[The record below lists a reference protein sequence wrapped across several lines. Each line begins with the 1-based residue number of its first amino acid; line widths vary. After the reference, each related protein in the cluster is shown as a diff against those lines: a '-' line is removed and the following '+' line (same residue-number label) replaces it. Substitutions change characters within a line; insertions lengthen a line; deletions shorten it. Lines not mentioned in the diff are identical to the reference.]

1 MLPANNKGA
10 GMDFGFPDVCLTPP
24 AALPIPHPNFSLN
37 AMKLP
42 FSPNVWFS
50 MLPALNMASFS
61 PITLGDQA
69 GTLHP
74 TFMGQS
80 RHTIG
85 NFRVLINFLPGTTLL
100 CSRIGNNF
108 NCVLGIQVL
117 PSMTNV
123 FLTYKAGEARPA
135 GAAMPA
141 DLERLLASLDPCGST
156 SPVESALLGPGVG
169 YLRIRR
175 FSLDVPSRF
184 YTAMSALQAEGVETL
199 IVDVRGNPGGELT
212 AFLELA
218 GDFLEPGSVLARA
231 LDADGDEVVYRSSHP
246 DPYRVPLWILVDGE
260 TASAAEL
267 FAGCLQWH
275 GRAVVAG
282 ETTYGKGAALKLLP
296 DPAAGAP
303 VLTAVAT
310 VLLPDGRPIQG
321 TGVQPDVVYRSWR
334 PRAARR

>member
-1 MLPANNKGA
+1 
-10 GMDFGFPDVCLTPP
+10 VCLTPP

-218 GDFLEPGSVLARA
+218 GDFLSRAASSPG
-231 LDADGDEVVYRSSHP
+231 RST
-246 DPYRVPLWILVDGE
+246 R
-260 TASAAEL
+260 TATKW
-267 FAGCLQWH
+267 CT
-275 GRAVVAG
+275 GRATRIRIACR
-282 ETTYGKGAALKLLP
+282 YGSWWTARRP
-296 DPAAGAP
+296 RRRSCSPAACNGTVAP
-303 VLTAVAT
+303 SS
-310 VLLPDGRPIQG
+310 P
-321 TGVQPDVVYRSWR
+321 
-334 PRAARR
+334 ARRRTAKALH